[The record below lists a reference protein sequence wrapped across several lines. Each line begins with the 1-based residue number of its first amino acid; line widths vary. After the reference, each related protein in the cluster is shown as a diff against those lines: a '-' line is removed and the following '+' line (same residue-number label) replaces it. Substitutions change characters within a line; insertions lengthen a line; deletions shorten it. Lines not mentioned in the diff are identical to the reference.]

1 MTLAVA
7 VLEKSTKTAVEKM
20 HKKVNTKRG
29 CQQNKFVG
37 NFFKSRNIK

>member
-1 MTLAVA
+1 MILAA
-7 VLEKSTKTAVEKM
+7 AALEKNTKTVVEKM

-37 NFFKSRNIK
+37 NFKSRNIK